1 MNSAPIWQVVAVVL
15 VFGDASAQVESG
27 RSAATS
33 PAPAPATATAP
44 TSAPQLA
51 QSTWIVSETRSP
63 VDYSPVAIATASTPD
78 LQLSIQC
85 RGGRSEMV
93 VASPRLAL
101 RADRH
106 AVSYVVNDGAPV
118 PIVVGPSISGKGIA
132 LRGDVARFLMTLPER
147 GEVAFRVTG
156 RDGEAL
162 DARFALAGLKVLHG
176 RMAGPCKWPS
186 N

>member
-1 MNSAPIWQVVAVVL
+1 MKSAAIWQVVAAVL
-15 VFGDASAQVESG
+15 AIGDAGAQDETGRRAAASSAST
-27 RSAATS
+27 A
-33 PAPAPATATAP
+33 APAPTVAL
-44 TSAPQLA
+44 QLA

-78 LQLSIQC
+78 LQLSIEC

-101 RADRH
+101 RTDRH
-106 AVSYVVNDGAPV
+106 AVSYTVNDGAPV
-118 PIVVGPSISGKGIA
+118 PIAVGPSISGKGLA
-132 LRGDVARFLMTLPER
+132 LTGDVSRFLLTLPER
-147 GEVAFRVTG
+147 GEVAFRVAG
-156 RDGEAL
+156 REGEAL
-162 DARFALAGLKVLHG
+162 EARFALAGLKALHG

>member
-1 MNSAPIWQVVAVVL
+1 MKCASIWQIVAVVWAI
-15 VFGDASAQVESG
+15 GDASAQDETG
-27 RSAATS
+27 RRAAAS
-33 PAPAPATATAP
+33 PAAVPARAPAL
-44 TSAPQLA
+44 APQLA
-51 QSTWIVSETRSP
+51 ENTWIVSETRSP

-106 AVSYVVNDGAPV
+106 AVSYAVNEGASV
-118 PIVVGPSISGKGIA
+118 PIAVGPSSSGSGLA
-132 LRGDVARFLMTLPER
+132 LRGDVSRFLVALPER
-147 GEVAFRVTG
+147 GEVAFRVAG
-156 RDGEAL
+156 REGEAL
-162 DARFALAGLKVLHG
+162 EARFALAGLKALHG